1 MFKNIADLTKIF
13 LISAFSGG
21 SNGKKKN
28 GIGRI
33 VLYVLLFAY
42 LAGVFGFLSYEML
55 TGLITLHQEDAFVGI
70 VLMAIVTLTL
80 FVTLISTLNVLYFSK
95 DNAFVLPLP
104 LRPVEVLSAKLNTL
118 LVYAYMEEAMLGVA
132 PLFMYGWMTGKNI
145 LYYLF
150 AFLVLLVLPVVPLLL
165 AAAIVIVIMAFTKG
179 VRNKSLVQTVTMAL
193 SILFSLVISMTSS
206 SMNSEEN
213 VMELMNKAN
222 SLVEVYKKAF
232 VTLPLAIDALTK
244 QKILSLILLVV
255 LSVLV
260 YGVVCVVIPKLYYR
274 GMLGSLYSSSGVS
287 DKKLDERN
295 AFRSGG
301 LMTSYVAKELRTYL
315 RKPTFFV
322 QLILP
327 CLILPAFTVGIT
339 YYSIISSGGK
349 EIMDGLKTIYADRE
363 FSVYVYAVL
372 LLAVMFIS
380 MYSFIPM
387 VAISKD
393 GHDAYAMKY
402 LPIPFRRQLLCKMIP
417 DILMCLFSYLSVALL
432 GMILFK
438 VPVKYL
444 LMSFPVAVLY
454 SVLHSFLILSDVRKP
469 KLSWTNEIQIVK
481 RNLRTMLGL
490 AFAFLNMGL
499 IAVLTFLLK
508 VDEWKL
514 MIGLILLYGAADCL
528 LYRYIRKKDIALA
541 DGFE

>member
-1 MFKNIADLTKIF
+1 
-13 LISAFSGG
+13 
-21 SNGKKKN
+21 
-28 GIGRI
+28 
-33 VLYVLLFAY
+33 
-42 LAGVFGFLSYEML
+42 
-55 TGLITLHQEDAFVGI
+55 
-70 VLMAIVTLTL
+70 
-80 FVTLISTLNVLYFSK
+80 
-95 DNAFVLPLP
+95 
-104 LRPVEVLSAKLNTL
+104 
-118 LVYAYMEEAMLGVA
+118 MLGVA

-363 FSVYVYAVL
+363 FSVYVYA
-372 LLAVMFIS
+372 S
-380 MYSFIPM
+380 
-387 VAISKD
+387 
-393 GHDAYAMKY
+393 
-402 LPIPFRRQLLCKMIP
+402 RRP
-417 DILMCLFSYLSVALL
+417 S
-432 GMILFK
+432 
-438 VPVKYL
+438 
-444 LMSFPVAVLY
+444 
-454 SVLHSFLILSDVRKP
+454 R
-469 KLSWTNEIQIVK
+469 
-481 RNLRTMLGL
+481 LR
-490 AFAFLNMGL
+490 
-499 IAVLTFLLK
+499 
-508 VDEWKL
+508 
-514 MIGLILLYGAADCL
+514 
-528 LYRYIRKKDIALA
+528 RYCCWQ
-541 DGFE
+541 